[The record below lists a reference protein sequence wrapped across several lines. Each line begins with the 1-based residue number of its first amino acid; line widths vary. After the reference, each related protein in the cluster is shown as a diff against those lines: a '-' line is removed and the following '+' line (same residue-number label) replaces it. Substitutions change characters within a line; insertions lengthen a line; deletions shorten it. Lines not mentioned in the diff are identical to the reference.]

1 MLMEIDPYYPETH
14 LTREVALLLERG
26 GVAIVPTDTVYA
38 LVCDINS
45 RKGIQKLTKIKGGE
59 RKKLFSIV
67 LEDMSQIGT
76 YTGYIS
82 SFAYRT
88 MKRLLPGPYTF
99 IVEASSLIPKLM
111 KTRRSTIGIRIPD
124 CPIAQSVAHQLGNP
138 LVATTLGVSEEDFLS
153 DPMDLDRAFGDQVD
167 LVVDGGV
174 IYGDPSSVV
183 DLAGSVPEI
192 IREGAGDVS
201 LFE

>member
-1 MLMEIDPYYPETH
+1 MEMLEIEPYYPESN
-14 LTREVALLLERG
+14 LIRQVVQVLERD

-38 LVCDINS
+38 LVCDLNS
-45 RKGIQKLTKIKGGE
+45 RKGIQRLTKIKGGAK
-59 RKKLFSIV
+59 KKLFSIV
-67 LEDMSQIGT
+67 LEDLSQVGT

-99 IVEASSLIPKLM
+99 IVEASSIIPKLM
-111 KTRRSTIGIRIPD
+111 KTKRKSIGIRIPD
-124 CPIAQSVAHQLGNP
+124 CPIAQAIAHQLGRP
-138 LVATTLGVSEEDFLS
+138 LVATTMGESEEDYS
-153 DPMDLDRAFGDQVD
+153 DPFVLYEQFGSDVD
-167 LVVDGGV
+167 LVVDGGP

-183 DLAGSVPEI
+183 DLRGSVPVV

-201 LFE
+201 LFL